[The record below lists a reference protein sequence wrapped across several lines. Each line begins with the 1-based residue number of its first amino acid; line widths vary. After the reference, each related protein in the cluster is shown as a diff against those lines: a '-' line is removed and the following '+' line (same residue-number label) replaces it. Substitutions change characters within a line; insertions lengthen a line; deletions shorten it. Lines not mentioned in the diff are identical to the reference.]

1 MPTVN
6 IGQLVATTLRNRQPE
21 VVDNMSDN
29 NAFYNRLRRRGNMKL
44 EEGGRV
50 ITQPLEYAENAAFQ
64 WYSGYE
70 QLNIG
75 VNDFLDAAEFDWKQ
89 ASCPVSISGLEQL
102 QNNGRF
108 AVIKLLASK
117 VRNAERTFSNQMG
130 KGVYA
135 DGTGTGGK
143 EIGGLGLIVPTTV
156 TNTVG
161 GINANTWGFWQ
172 SQLLDGSTF
181 LGAAVSASNILAAM
195 NQAWYQ
201 TTRNN
206 DKVDLILGDNV
217 FFGFFHSAM
226 QTIQRV
232 TSSTDATAGF
242 TTLKFIGADVV
253 LDGGLGYDAEGDGA
267 GGTQTDHVPAST
279 MFFLN
284 TNYLQF
290 ITHSD
295 RNIEIVGG
303 ERMSLNQ
310 DAMTQLMLWAG
321 NMTVSNRKQ
330 QLKLVA

>member
-6 IGQLVATTLRNRQPE
+6 IGQLVATTLRNRMPE
-21 VVDNMSDN
+21 VADNMSDN
-29 NAFYNRLRRRGNMKL
+29 VAFYNRLRRRGNIKM

-70 QLNIG
+70 TLNIG

-89 ASCPVSISGLEQL
+89 AQCPVSISGLEQL

-108 AVIKLLASK
+108 AVIKLLSSK
-117 VRNAERTFSNQMG
+117 IRNAQRTFANQMG

-143 EIGGLGLIVPTTV
+143 EIGGLGLLVPTTV

-172 SQLLDGSTF
+172 SQKLDMSTD
-181 LGAAVSASNILAAM
+181 LSLTMSATTILQGM
-195 NQAWYQ
+195 NQAWYR

-206 DKVDLILGDNV
+206 DKVDLILADNLA
-217 FFGFFHSAM
+217 FGYFHSAM

-267 GGTQTDHVPAST
+267 GGVQTDHVASET

-284 TNYLQF
+284 TNYFQF
-290 ITHSD
+290 VTHSD

-321 NMTVSNRKQ
+321 NMTISNRKQ
-330 QLKLVA
+330 QLKLVP